1 MEELKNHVKFY
12 REKREKI
19 CLTITRHSLG
29 GALALLNAVDEAAAS
44 LPDLLMDVTSFD
56 APRILPPGKRSMK

>member
-12 REKREKI
+12 REKREQV

-29 GALALLNAVDEAAAS
+29 GALALLNADEAAAS
-44 LPDLLMDVTSFD
+44 LPNDQ
-56 APRILPPGKRSMK
+56 